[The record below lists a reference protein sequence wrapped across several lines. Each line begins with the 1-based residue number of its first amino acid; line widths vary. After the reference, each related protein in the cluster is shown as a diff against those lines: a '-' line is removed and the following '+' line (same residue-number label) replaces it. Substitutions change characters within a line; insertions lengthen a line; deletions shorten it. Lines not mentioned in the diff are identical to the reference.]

1 MGSSTRNR
9 ILFSR
14 HGAAEGEDSMAL
26 LVRNLLIYFIICFV
40 FFLSGLIFH
49 IETRLPQKDY
59 SDLLNDIDKQV
70 VTELVVK
77 NDVIQVTTRTGDLYT
92 TVVQEPAYMVSSW
105 HAGDIQ
111 VSYRKDYTGFLFF
124 GLSLVFVLS
133 LLLVSWLSLKLKGE
147 DKKRSEFANEKLIL
161 PGSDLQRVTF
171 DDVAGIPE
179 AKEELKEIVG
189 FLKNPERYNDIGA
202 TTPKGVLLQGPP
214 GTGKTLLARAIAG
227 EAQVPFYSFSGSD
240 FVEMFVGVGASRV
253 RDLFSEAK
261 KNAPC
266 IVFIDEI
273 DAVGA
278 SRKSSS
284 SDGNDERGQ
293 TLNALLVEMDG
304 FSPSD
309 NIVVLAATNRPDILD
324 PALKR
329 SGRFDRQI
337 TIVPPDVKGRKKI
350 LDVHSDKVMLSD
362 GVDLDDIATLTSG
375 FTGAELASL
384 VNEAA
389 LLAARQNKT
398 AVDQED
404 FDMAHDRI
412 LLGVE
417 RKGMVITERDKRVL
431 AFHEAGHAI
440 VARLLPDSDPVHKIT
455 IIPRGR
461 ALGQTQQLPINDRQA
476 YSREYLK
483 DRITTLMGGRAAE
496 ELVFGI
502 KTTGAQSDIQQATE
516 LATNM
521 VCKWGMSENLG
532 PQVYIVDDGD
542 FLGPSSHRLSM
553 GARTEAQID
562 KEIKNLLESCYDE
575 AVSILSNERLFLSVL
590 ADILMQVETI
600 DSEEFDIIYS
610 CSLKKIREFQMD
622 EPPDACET
630 NNVVS

>member
-1 MGSSTRNR
+1 
-9 ILFSR
+9 
-14 HGAAEGEDSMAL
+14 MAI
-26 LVRNLLIYFIICFV
+26 LVRNLLIYFIICFAL
-40 FFLSGLIFH
+40 FISGLIYH
-49 IETRLPQKDY
+49 LETRLVQKDY
-59 SDLLNDIDKQV
+59 SDLLKDIDNSIV
-70 VTELVVK
+70 SEIA
-77 NDVIQVTTRTGDLYT
+77 IQHDIVEVTTQSGVRYT
-92 TVVQEPAYMVSSW
+92 TVVQEPAYLASSW
-105 HAGDIQ
+105 HAGNIRI
-111 VSYRKDYTGFLFF
+111 SYRKDYSSFVFLGTG
-124 GLSLVFVLS
+124 LVFITS
-133 LLLVSWLSLKLKGE
+133 LFLVCWLSLKVG
-147 DKKRSEFANEKLIL
+147 DNDSKRSVFANEKLIL
-161 PGSDLQRVTF
+161 PGSELKKITF
-171 DDVAGIPE
+171 NDVAGIPE
-179 AKEELKEIVG
+179 AKEELREIVG
-189 FLKNPERYNDIGA
+189 FLKNPEQYREIGA

-227 EAQVPFYSFSGSD
+227 EADVPFYSFSGSD

-261 KNAPC
+261 KHAPC

-278 SRKSSS
+278 SRRSGAG
-284 SDGNDERGQ
+284 DGNDERGQ

-337 TIVPPDVKGRKKI
+337 TIVPPDVKGRKQI
-350 LDVHSDKVMLSD
+350 LDVHCRAIKMNPSVNLEE
-362 GVDLDDIATLTSG
+362 IATMTSG

-389 LLAARQNKT
+389 LLAARQKKSS
-398 AVDQED
+398 VEQED
-404 FDMAHDRI
+404 FDLAHDRI

-417 RKGMVITERDKRVL
+417 RKGMVILEKDKRVL

-440 VARLLPDSDPVHKIT
+440 VAKLLADSDPVHKIT

-476 YSREYLK
+476 YSRVYLK
-483 DRITTLMGGRAAE
+483 NRITILMGGRAAE
-496 ELVFGI
+496 QLVFGLQ
-502 KTTGAQSDIQQATE
+502 TTGGQSDIQQATAI
-516 LATNM
+516 ATNM
-521 VCKWGMSENLG
+521 VCKWGMSEVLG

-542 FLGPSSHRLSM
+542 FLGPSSTRLAM

-562 KEIKNLLESCYDE
+562 REVKKLLDECYRE
-575 AVSILSNERLFLSVL
+575 AVVILGNERLFLSVL

-600 DSEEFDIIYS
+600 DSEEFDIIHS
-610 CSLKKIREFQMD
+610 CSLKKKYEFEMD
-622 EPPDACET
+622 EPPDTCT
-630 NNVVS
+630 IS